1 MLLFLLKR
9 EVNIIE
15 RMHIHLVQKT
25 STKYTFY
32 VNFFLIYN
40 QYLKNLPL

>member
-1 MLLFLLKR
+1 MLFFLLKR

-32 VNFFLIYN
+32 VNFFLYN